1 MSEAI
6 RVARQGCK
14 RVLGAHQAVPV
25 STKPKPAGYIAF
37 LSISISAG
45 AAVPRGAEAMLGERQ
60 SLLAASWAAAVV
72 SGGPGHGQRS
82 TQYIHNM
89 YLDFT
94 AQAGLDAAQGWRA
107 LVFCCDQRRCT
118 EA

>member
-25 STKPKPAGYIAF
+25 STKPAGYIAF
-37 LSISISAG
+37 LSISAG

-60 SLLAASWAAAVV
+60 SLPSASWAAAVA
-72 SGGPGHGQRS
+72 SDGPGGGLS
-82 TQYIHNM
+82 TQYI
-89 YLDFT
+89 
-94 AQAGLDAAQGWRA
+94 
-107 LVFCCDQRRCT
+107 CT
-118 EA
+118 WI

>member
-37 LSISISAG
+37 LSISAG

-60 SLLAASWAAAVV
+60 SLPSASWAAAVA
-72 SGGPGHGQRS
+72 SDGPGGGLS
-82 TQYIHNM
+82 TQYI
-89 YLDFT
+89 
-94 AQAGLDAAQGWRA
+94 
-107 LVFCCDQRRCT
+107 CT
-118 EA
+118 WI